1 MIAGAKRRPRNRTA
15 GAVRNESRP
24 FDSRCGS
31 RLHQNRRRY
40 ALASCGRGTG
50 FWSSSCRLS
59 KRSCPWLFVQQR
71 RFEHER
77 FSPKKTE
84 RTFEP
89 APGHTPKTFFFAV
102 LSVSSSASQGS
113 SHHGDRSGFLAL

>member
-1 MIAGAKRRPRNRTA
+1 MLRPVADAVLGFGPHLAGLAN
-15 GAVRNESRP
+15 VRAR
-24 FDSRCGS
+24 G
-31 RLHQNRRRY
+31 Y
-40 ALASCGRGTG
+40 SCN
-50 FWSSSCRLS
+50 
-59 KRSCPWLFVQQR
+59 QR